1 MPTSTSIDQCSKKN
15 MSGHDHE
22 FISEVSKCRLDHDNP
37 STNRDAAIVS
47 TSTILVAPSS
57 TEQTDLRA
65 VQSRKRRE
73 RPQKLLRIEA
83 GEKCDNRSLYKS
95 DINSFVSGCIPG
107 VSVATGTSQRRTSA
121 IRQRSLPLLSYLAST
136 HLAAAE
142 KKRKQEETE
151 RQNVIAAEEARKALL
166 LNPIEPANTIDCGE
180 GDGSLGAQQ
189 KSIDNQKSNG
199 DDRCDKSQSVAPMV
213 TITTEQ
219 SSNILMP
226 PFLKSFLNQLEDL

>member
-83 GEKCDNRSLYKS
+83 GEKCDNRSLYES

-121 IRQRSLPLLSYLAST
+121 FRQRSLPLLSYLAST

-151 RQNVIAAEEARKALL
+151 RQNAIAAEEARKALL
-166 LNPIEPANTIDCGE
+166 LNPIEPAIDCGE
-180 GDGSLGAQQ
+180 GDGSLGAEQ
-189 KSIDNQKSNG
+189 KSIDNKKSNG

-226 PFLKSFLNQLEDL
+226 PLLKSFLNQLDEM